1 MIAGVDLIDPNQ
13 IHIVQFTSG
22 TDTIRKF
29 SMPAGLKVS
38 VDYMHQSSVDFVGC
52 FNSQGFSSS
61 TIPQYGMIVTQIN
74 SNDLDYLYLNGD
86 VGDIIRC
93 QGIKYSNSD
102 SLLGTKAFFYTIKG
116 SNQKRYLTYMHISNL
131 VGSCVPGTTLNSNCY
146 ITQFTPIQEYVSE
159 QFDWLSFEGID
170 VNYQGGGYMRWQQ
183 TEKYQGLV
191 YSNVKWDSWQDDIL
205 TNPIKQQLEDINTN
219 VQRGRL
225 TSIASAIV
233 KELTYTPNADYSIQL
248 VVQEDVRYL
257 QDQNTTLSNAVGGKI
272 QFQYSPIPSQSS
284 LSDPYE
290 FECLIGFPCILTI
303 AQVNLKACKD
313 AVVHQ
318 FSESLLQRI
327 NGTYSTPNLQVTPT
341 YSISST
347 SGILFSMLETRVD
360 KIGTYLFNTS
370 LQFSI
375 NNTLYNTD
383 TSFQFTIKL
392 THICLQLAINS
403 TKKQIQDKLYYVIG
417 QNTASVN
424 FNKYTFQDPYLKYR
438 QIYLNIEVTANS
450 FSIPQNSAPYF
461 SDPLADI
468 IVDIIDGKTLI
479 DFPRSNDAEGNLIN
493 IEFDYGQAGVFV
505 TGSNI
510 KGIEI
515 NPISR
520 DVGTYIIKVTLTDLH
535 PQPKSTKYQFM
546 LEVTDKNSNK
556 NSLENITVSSEELNE
571 IYQLKIAEVTNQGLV
586 TLKHNSQFKFVSNI
600 MLIKSQKLID
610 FKLFPYEEEYLE
622 KAPIIKDWNVKS
634 VSEKSM
640 KIQLEFNDPSYVS
653 QSQVRPQVIKH
664 QIHLRHFQFLL
675 LYLPKFLNQVKIK
688 LMQKIIG
695 LMKLLQGA
703 LGSAGGVVI
712 VAILTNTGLSFFLN
726 ISMKNLWN
734 LVTTLQLITHLPLL
748 NIYIPGNAVEVM
760 KAFISISNLNLIP
773 KDLTK
778 SIFDAIIPS
787 TDSENQDKNALM
799 GYGSSSVLVNIGSVA
814 IILIVLLIVFAL
826 IFILIKLRHKCK
838 AIQSFVLK
846 IKSMLFYGTLIQTFQ
861 KGYLCMCISTFLSFN
876 TSTKQEQGNESNS
889 MMTVLF
895 ALSLFILPAFFVYL
909 LWKNFNKFEDKNFI
923 AAFGSL
929 FYGFKYRT
937 YFVIQ
942 NRGIYFLRRMI
953 YAILIAFS
961 QSQNFPTLSTMLAL
975 NQAQIMILAFALPCH
990 NWKDT
995 ISEFLNEAS
1004 FYLIT
1009 LSLIPLSDA
1018 SVDIDIK
1025 QLIGWYIVF
1034 ATISNILLN
1043 YLLMMLSMIVGLIN
1057 KIRQKLQKG
1066 REFQLTQKTLNLTLK
1081 QSQYYQ
1087 SGNGKK
1093 LKRKPKRR
1101 AKQQKLKIHQ
1111 LDTQLQINNTTIDKM
1126 IDFNINKSHNNL
1138 DDTSMVVENFENFEH
1153 NTNLLQLHRNAEQLN
1168 FFSNEDNKKL
1178 KKPKLKRHKNK
1189 LKKKKA
1195 VSKKLPQIKAQ

>member
-1 MIAGVDLIDPNQ
+1 MNNCP
-13 IHIVQFTSG
+13 H
-22 TDTIRKF
+22 
-29 SMPAGLKVS
+29 
-38 VDYMHQSSVDFVGC
+38 
-52 FNSQGFSSS
+52 
-61 TIPQYGMIVTQIN
+61 
-74 SNDLDYLYLNGD
+74 SNAY
-86 VGDIIRC
+86 
-93 QGIKYSNSD
+93 
-102 SLLGTKAFFYTIKG
+102 
-116 SNQKRYLTYMHISNL
+116 
-131 VGSCVPGTTLNSNCY
+131 
-146 ITQFTPIQEYVSE
+146 
-159 QFDWLSFEGID
+159 
-170 VNYQGGGYMRWQQ
+170 
-183 TEKYQGLV
+183 
-191 YSNVKWDSWQDDIL
+191 WDSWQDNIL
-205 TNPIKQQLEDINTN
+205 TNPIKQQLEDINSSI
-219 VQRGRL
+219 QRGRL
-225 TSIASAIV
+225 TYISSAIV
-233 KELTYTPNADYSIQL
+233 KELAYTPNADYSTQL

-257 QDQNTTLSNAVGGKI
+257 QYQNTSLSNAVGGKI
-272 QFQYSPIPSQSS
+272 QFEYTPIPSQAS
-284 LSDPYE
+284 LPDPYE
-290 FECLIGFPCILTI
+290 FECLIGFPQNKWNILYT
-303 AQVNLKACKD
+303 K
-313 AVVHQ
+313 
-318 FSESLLQRI
+318 F
-327 NGTYSTPNLQVTPT
+327 
-341 YSISST
+341 IS
-347 SGILFSMLETRVD
+347 
-360 KIGTYLFNTS
+360 Y
-370 LQFSI
+370 
-375 NNTLYNTD
+375 
-383 TSFQFTIKL
+383 
-392 THICLQLAINS
+392 
-403 TKKQIQDKLYYVIG
+403 
-417 QNTASVN
+417 
-424 FNKYTFQDPYLKYR
+424 PYLQYQFNIRNSLFKARDQDR

-535 PQPKSTKYQFM
+535 PQPKSTIYQFM

-556 NSLENITVSSEELNE
+556 NSVENITVVSSEELNE

-622 KAPIIKDWNVKS
+622 KPPIIKDWNVKS

>member
-1 MIAGVDLIDPNQ
+1 MIAGVDLVDPNQ

-29 SMPAGLKVS
+29 SMPAGLKIS
-38 VDYMHQSSVDFVGC
+38 VDYMHQSSVHFVGC

-74 SNDLDYLYLNGD
+74 SNYLDYLYLNGD

-116 SNQKRYLTYMHISNL
+116 SDQKRYLTYMHISDL
-131 VGSCVPGTTLNSNCY
+131 VGSCVPGQTLNSNCY

-159 QFDWLSFEGID
+159 QFDWLSFEGTNL
-170 VNYQGGGYMRWQQ
+170 NYHGGGYMRWSQ
-183 TEKYQGLV
+183 TEKYQGLL
-191 YSNVKWDSWQDDIL
+191 YTNAYWDSWQDNIL
-205 TNPIKQQLEDINTN
+205 TNPIKTQLEDINSSI
-219 VQRGRL
+219 QRGRL
-225 TSIASAIV
+225 TYIASAIV
-233 KELTYTPNADYSIQL
+233 KELTYTPNADYSTQL
-248 VVQEDVRYL
+248 VVREDVKYL
-257 QDQNTTLSNAVGGKI
+257 QYSNTSLSNAVGGKI
-272 QFQYSPIPSQSS
+272 QFEYTPIPSQAT
-284 LSDPYE
+284 LPDPYE
-290 FECLIGFPCILTI
+290 FECLIGVPCILTI
-303 AQVNLKACKD
+303 AQVNLKDFLNPVIQYNERALEMT
-313 AVVHQ
+313 V
-318 FSESLLQRI
+318 
-327 NGTYSTPNLQVTPT
+327 
-341 YSISST
+341 YSIDPEDV
-347 SGILFSMLETRVD
+347 GNYD
-360 KIGTYLFNTS
+360 FNISVT
-370 LQFSI
+370 LKI
-375 NNTLYNTD
+375 NN
-383 TSFQFTIKL
+383 FT
-392 THICLQLAINS
+392 Q
-403 TKKQIQDKLYYVIG
+403 QVD
-417 QNTASVN
+417 
-424 FNKYTFQDPYLKYR
+424 R
-438 QIYLNIEVTANS
+438 QMFLNIEVTANS

-468 IVDIIDGKTLI
+468 IVDIIDGKTMI
-479 DFPRSNDAEGNLIN
+479 DFPLSKDAEKNLIN
-493 IEFDYGQAGVFV
+493 IQIDFGLASVFV
-505 TGSNI
+505 TASDINR
-510 KGIEI
+510 IEI
-515 NPISR
+515 NPTSIN
-520 DVGTYIIKVTLTDLH
+520 VGTYIIKVTLTDLH
-535 PQPKSTKYQFM
+535 PQPKQTKYQFM
-546 LEVTDKNSNK
+546 LKVTDKNSNK
-556 NSLENITVSSEELNE
+556 NTAINITVSSEELNE
-571 IYQLKIAEVTNQGLV
+571 IYQLKIAEVTSQGLV
-586 TLKHNSQFKFVSNI
+586 TLKHNSKFKFVQNI

-610 FKLFPYEEEYLE
+610 LRLFPFEEEYIE
-622 KAPIIKDWNVKS
+622 KDPIIKDWNVKS
-634 VSEKSM
+634 VSEKLI
-640 KIQLEFNDPSYVS
+640 KIQLEFNDPTYVS
-653 QSQVRPQVIKH
+653 QSRKSSDKTSNSFESFSVSFLVPPQVPESSKNKID
-664 QIHLRHFQFLL
+664 
-675 LYLPKFLNQVKIK
+675 VKV
-688 LMQKIIG
+688 LG
-695 LMKLLQGA
+695 LMKLLQEA

-778 SIFDAIIPS
+778 SIFDSIIPS
-787 TDSENQDKNALM
+787 TDSESQDKNTLM
-799 GYGSSSVLVNIGSVA
+799 GYGSSSILVNIGSIA
-814 IILIVLLIVFAL
+814 IVLI
-826 IFILIKLRHKCK
+826 
-838 AIQSFVLK
+838 
-846 IKSMLFYGTLIQTFQ
+846 
-861 KGYLCMCISTFLSFN
+861 
-876 TSTKQEQGNESNS
+876 STKQEQGNESNS